1 MLFQVGCRSLP
12 GRGGRTLV
20 KTWTANQELSSPKIS
35 GEIRETLAKT
45 SRFVKVT
52 CKEGEMDGVELAVV
66 VQGLGKCRTY
76 LPTQRKLRLNSCR
89 VFDMGTSRSFHPAN
103 NGAGQ

>member
-1 MLFQVGCRSLP
+1 
-12 GRGGRTLV
+12 
-20 KTWTANQELSSPKIS
+20 
-35 GEIRETLAKT
+35 
-45 SRFVKVT
+45 
-52 CKEGEMDGVELAVV
+52 MDGVELAVV